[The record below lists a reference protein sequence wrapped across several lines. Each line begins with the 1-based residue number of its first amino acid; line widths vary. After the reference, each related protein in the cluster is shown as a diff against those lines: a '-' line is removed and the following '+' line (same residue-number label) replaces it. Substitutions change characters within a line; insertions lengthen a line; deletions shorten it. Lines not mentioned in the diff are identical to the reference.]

1 MMRHGTWWHSVS
13 RRHPTIPTI
22 PHLLVKAGGHLS
34 SCCSNFI
41 GRWLG
46 HGDARPA
53 RWAGPHPLEPNSW
66 QSMKCWVGSCWFKG
80 QFIDVIDVVGVSCT
94 WTACLDISLKSW
106 MTRQYVGRTDDAIH
120 SKSQRL
126 GSFWDSD
133 WMNLTNIKNSGADL
147 GNICVGRHTRLKLTQ
162 VLD

>member
-1 MMRHGTWWHSVS
+1 MMRHDTWWHSVS
-13 RRHPTIPTI
+13 RRHPTI

-53 RWAGPHPLEPNSW
+53 QRALTRWSQTAGNPWSAGLVH
-66 QSMKCWVGSCWFKG
+66 VGSCWFKG

-94 WTACLDISLKSW
+94 WTVCLDISLKSW

-133 WMNLTNIKNSGADL
+133 WMNLTNIKNSRADL
-147 GNICVGRHTRLKLTQ
+147 GNICVGRHTPLKLTQ